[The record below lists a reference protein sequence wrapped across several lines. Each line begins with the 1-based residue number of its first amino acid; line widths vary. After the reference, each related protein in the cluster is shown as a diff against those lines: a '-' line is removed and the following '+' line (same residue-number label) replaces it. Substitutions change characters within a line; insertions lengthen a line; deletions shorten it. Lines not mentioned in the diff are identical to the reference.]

1 MTSNG
6 PETTDPDDETVA
18 GEAVRLVRGRG
29 FDGYELVRPLGRGG
43 MGTVWLGHDGLLD
56 RPVAL
61 KFLNTQDDP
70 DPRGSRLLAEARAL
84 ARVSHPNVAAVY
96 RVGEAQGRP
105 YIAYEYLD
113 GPTLARVARPM
124 PWRQVLELGLGLARG
139 IAAAHRHGVLHRDI
153 KPANIVLTGTGEP
166 KLIDFGI
173 AQIFEGELRSVGEG
187 VSLSDHSRTDASLA
201 GTPLYMAPE
210 RWQGQPASESADL
223 YALGLVLYELVVGA
237 PAHGELAGDALLVH
251 LATREVPPV
260 TVADAPAAFCDLLAR
275 VTASSPRERYARAE
289 AVVDAF
295 EVVRALYR
303 SFVDREGADDDEHA
317 RLVASFQRL
326 RERGAELGQHFYENL
341 FIKHPEVRPLFPA
354 DMRGQQHKLEVSIEL
369 VIRRLGARDELIPL
383 LEDLGRRH
391 GGYGAT
397 AAHFEAVG
405 AQLLESLE
413 ALSGDAW
420 DGALRRAW
428 AHAYDR
434 IAHVMVRG
442 LQRAQIQEAATQDL
456 VPPTQWDLPVGPPL
470 TQYARSGRLSIA
482 YQVIGAA
489 PLDLLV
495 IPALV
500 SHLDVGWEHP
510 AMASF
515 LRRLSSFARVIVID
529 KRGTG
534 LSDRGTDALALDDQ
548 VADIDAVLD
557 AVGADRAAVM
567 GFSAGSALA
576 ATYAALR
583 PERARALILD
593 GASPTNQHGLS
604 PGLHESVLAQIGA
617 SWGGPLLLDDFAPSL
632 ASDPALREW
641 WARYLRTGASPG
653 AAEALW
659 RWSAEMDLR
668 ALLPAIRAPT
678 LLLHRRE
685 DRFAPIAGARA
696 AAGLIPGA
704 RLVELAGDAHLPF
717 VGGHDAVVDEVHRF
731 LGGASTQP
739 AAPLD
744 SRLVAAVAFA
754 AEPASWTPLRGLF
767 GRAFAGVRVLAQ
779 DPEECWA
786 ELPSATA
793 ALACAEKA
801 ISALGLLGLPSAAA
815 VCAGFTPLGGDSR
828 LREGARASA
837 RATPTGKISVDS
849 LARELLRGSSEL
861 RDEAGVLRFL

>member
-1 MTSNG
+1 M
-6 PETTDPDDETVA
+6 
-18 GEAVRLVRGRG
+18 
-29 FDGYELVRPLGRGG
+29 
-43 MGTVWLGHDGLLD
+43 
-56 RPVAL
+56 
-61 KFLNTQDDP
+61 
-70 DPRGSRLLAEARAL
+70 
-84 ARVSHPNVAAVY
+84 
-96 RVGEAQGRP
+96 
-105 YIAYEYLD
+105 
-113 GPTLARVARPM
+113 
-124 PWRQVLELGLGLARG
+124 
-139 IAAAHRHGVLHRDI
+139 LHRDI

-275 VTASSPRERYARAE
+275 LTASSPRERYARAE

-303 SFVDREGADDDEHA
+303 SFVDREGADDDDHA

-326 RERGAELGQHFYENL
+326 RERGAALGHHFYENL

-500 SHLDVGWEHP
+500 SHLDVAWEHP

-593 GASPTNQHGLS
+593 GASPTVMISATNQHGLS

-659 RWSAEMDLR
+659 RWFAEMDLR

-717 VGGHDAVVDEVHRF
+717 VVGRDAVVDEVHRF

-754 AEPASWTPLRGLF
+754 AEPASWTLLRGLF
-767 GRAFAGVRVLAQ
+767 GRAFSGCGCSRKIQRSAGRSCRARLRRWRARRRRSRRWT
-779 DPEECWA
+779 CWA
-786 ELPSATA
+786 CRARPP
-793 ALACAEKA
+793 C
-801 ISALGLLGLPSAAA
+801 
-815 VCAGFTPLGGDSR
+815 
-828 LREGARASA
+828 ARASPRWAAIRGSARARGPA

-849 LARELLRGSSEL
+849 LARELLRGGSEL
-861 RDEAGVLRFL
+861 RDEAGVRRFL